1 MVLFSLYL
9 IVSATLL
16 VQSFHSAERSN
27 FLSNANPL
35 RGYQRIAF
43 PQSKDSVRQF
53 VSNKNDVFN
62 KALFIKNSHDFR
74 LKPSPL
80 SAKEIRHV
88 LNKLL
93 QEVAAPPLKEQK
105 RESSRVKTQHAK
117 HSPLPLEAPKH
128 KTCAGA
134 MGAKPEWAKWT
145 EWSPC
150 SVSCGKGREIR
161 WRHCVRSCDGMET
174 EMEEKTC
181 QLPACGG
188 KLFGLIKL

>member
-16 VQSFHSAERSN
+16 VQSFHSAGRSN

-43 PQSKDSVRQF
+43 PQSKDS
-53 VSNKNDVFN
+53 
-62 KALFIKNSHDFR
+62 
-74 LKPSPL
+74 
-80 SAKEIRHV
+80 
-88 LNKLL
+88 
-93 QEVAAPPLKEQK
+93 EVAAPPLKEQK

>member
-16 VQSFHSAERSN
+16 VQSFHSAGRSN

-43 PQSKDSVRQF
+43 PQSKDS
-53 VSNKNDVFN
+53 
-62 KALFIKNSHDFR
+62 NSHDFR